1 VGLRT
6 SRPWEEVVMA
16 TSGGEDRTDCG
27 DEESERESRAAG
39 CEQAAEL
46 SLERVRVGRVR
57 R

>member
-1 VGLRT
+1 MGLRT

-46 SLERVRVGRVR
+46 SLSSESEWGE
-57 R
+57 